1 MKTVERLQTD
11 ATLGSADQPRGS
23 PAKGGVG
30 SGKAYEAE
38 LATRLAASEESVR
51 ARDRALASLS
61 SEHAR
66 VCAEVEDLA
75 SQVRHSLARALS
87 LTCRNITTTRARVI
101 LLKPHL
107 HGAA

>member
-75 SQVRHSLARALS
+75 SQVRHSLARAHS
-87 LTCRNITTTRARVI
+87 LVAISQPPA
-101 LLKPHL
+101 H
-107 HGAA
+107 A